1 MSLIVRPMAA
11 DDDAA
16 VLGAIVHDAYLAIPE
31 YPPDPEYDDRLVE
44 VAERAAHGRI
54 VVAELDGALVGCLTF
69 VDDPSS
75 ELYEWHDP
83 AFTCIRMFGVATAA
97 QGRGVGAAM
106 LQWCIDETRRL
117 GRAGIGLHSITE
129 MKTAQRMYERFGFVR
144 RPEFDFEV
152 PDTIGLAFEYVLV
165 A

>member
-1 MSLIVRPMAA
+1 MSLLVRPLAA
-11 DDDAA
+11 DDDIE
-16 VLGAIVHDAYLAIPE
+16 VLGGIVRHAYLSIPD
-31 YPPDPEYDDRLVE
+31 YPPDPEYDDALDK

-69 VDDPSS
+69 IDDPASD
-75 ELYEWHDP
+75 LYEWHDP
-83 AFTCIRMFGVATAA
+83 AFTCIRMFGVSTTA

-117 GRAGIGLHSITE
+117 GRAGVGLHTIRE
-129 MKTAQRMYERFGFVR
+129 MKVAQRLYERFGFVR
-144 RPEFDFEV
+144 RPEHDFVV
-152 PDTIGLAFEYVLV
+152 PDTIGFAYEYRLV

>member
-1 MSLIVRPMAA
+1 VNLLVRPMAA
-11 DDDAA
+11 GDDVAL
-16 VLGAIVHDAYLAIPE
+16 LGRIVRDAYLGIPD
-31 YPPDPEYDDRLVE
+31 YPPDPEYDDALDK

-54 VVAELDGALVGCLTF
+54 VVAELEGRLVGCLTF
-69 VDDPSS
+69 VDDPNS

-83 AFTCIRMFGVATAA
+83 RFTCIRMFGVAGSV

-129 MKTAQRMYERFGFVR
+129 MKNAQHMYLRFGFVR
-144 RPEFDFEV
+144 RPEFDFVV
-152 PDTIGLAFEYVLV
+152 PDTIGLAFEYALV